1 MCRRNRSNAA
11 GVAPRLPARSTKR
24 GAVIEASGVAD
35 SSANGADDPGLPPA
49 DHGSTRYSTVSGDV
63 LAANVTQPE
72 SVAGSMEVNA
82 ATASVSC
89 VPCVPQDGSVP
100 GLTSRWHMRSPTGRP
115 IPPELLSAQSMPLQ
129 LRRGVA
135 DG

>member
-11 GVAPRLPARSTKR
+11 GVAPRLPARNAKR

-35 SSANGADDPGLPPA
+35 SSANGPDDPGLPPA

-72 SVAGSMEVNA
+72 SVAGSMEVYA
-82 ATASVSC
+82 APASVSC

-100 GLTSRWHMRSPTGRP
+100 GPDESLAHALANRQANTAGIVIRAIDAIAAP
-115 IPPELLSAQSMPLQ
+115 
-129 LRRGVA
+129 
-135 DG
+135 